1 MPTTI
6 YPDRE
11 KEGYKFKCDLC
22 EKYYEVRAGRHQEI
36 TDRLEIEDIP
46 EKQGSN
52 LQGCN
57 HCYEKNNDEGRFDPT
72 SIQV

>member
-6 YPDRE
+6 NPDRE
-11 KEGYKFKCDLC
+11 KEGYKFKCNLC
-22 EKYYEVRAGRHQEI
+22 QKYYVMREGKHQEI

-46 EKQGSN
+46 EKQSSS
-52 LQGCN
+52 LYLCN
-57 HCYEKNNDEGRFDPT
+57 HCYEKSKDEGRFDPT